1 MSGDKPSM
9 DFQFFAISNF
19 LGSNFSDRWQKNWMW
34 PFWTKKWLKST
45 KKIISYVRMGGC
57 MCVGERGGML
67 APKFSRVKSETAN
80 DHKLILAVKMLI

>member
-1 MSGDKPSM
+1 
-9 DFQFFAISNF
+9 
-19 LGSNFSDRWQKNWMW
+19 
-34 PFWTKKWLKST
+34 
-45 KKIISYVRMGGC
+45 MGGC